1 MINTMPT
8 IITVMTP
15 FPQTINGK
23 DSITRAEQL
32 MQKKGIHHLPVVIDG
47 IVESIV
53 SS

>member
-8 IITVMTP
+8 IITVMTA

-32 MQKKGIHHLPVVIDG
+32 MQKKRN
-47 IVESIV
+47 
-53 SS
+53 SSFTRCYRRYCREYRF